1 MLTNAAVLLS
11 LPRVMETVSPS
22 PSSTAPAAGMLVG
35 GRYRLGT
42 TLGAGAMG
50 VVYAATD
57 ERLGREVA
65 IKVIRG
71 NHLKDG
77 AALARFER
85 EAVLTGKLGHPNI
98 VGVTDLGRTD
108 EGHPFVVMERLEGR
122 TLEARILEARTRNTP
137 VPVEEAVAIHVQ
149 LLDALAC
156 AHDAGVLHRDI
167 KPANIFLSSL
177 ATGVVLVKLL
187 DFGIA
192 APLSGGQKLTVD
204 GSVIG
209 SPVYLA
215 PERFRGKPAQV
226 ESDLYA
232 VGISLYET
240 LVGSVPFDSLPGKP
254 IHERVFNERPMA
266 IDGLRSDVPPALA
279 RLVERALEKL
289 ADQRFPSA
297 RAMREALLAMGPT
310 RDLGP
315 GVAISG
321 GVNAGEARG
330 RGGTVLGVSD
340 PSAPAPS
347 RAVPA
352 PAADVLRTVPVRRPI
367 SPVSTVAAAASAVVP
382 ASPSKSRTPLLVG
395 VSVVI
400 VVASVA
406 LGAFAGLRAGQGAP
420 PAASGGAASGGAASG
435 GAASGGAA
443 SGGAGGTPLGATPA
457 IEAPVPPVSAP
468 TVVAPAVVPVPTETA
483 LPIGV
488 DPPPPVAG
496 EIAAGEIAPS
506 TPTASA
512 HPHAGA
518 HRPPNP
524 RPPVVEPPPPP
535 PPEPAVEPTEPPPR
549 SHMGADGL
557 IHPNW

>member
-352 PAADVLRTVPVRRPI
+352 PVPVGDVLRTVPMRRPV
-367 SPVSTVAAAASAVVP
+367 SPVAAASAVVP

-420 PAASGGAASGGAASG
+420 PSEAAGPATA
-435 GAASGGAA
+435 
-443 SGGAGGTPLGATPA
+443 PGATPA
-457 IEAPVPPVSAP
+457 HATPTLEAPVPPA

-512 HPHAGA
+512 HPHAGP

-524 RPPVVEPPPPP
+524 RPPVVEPPPP